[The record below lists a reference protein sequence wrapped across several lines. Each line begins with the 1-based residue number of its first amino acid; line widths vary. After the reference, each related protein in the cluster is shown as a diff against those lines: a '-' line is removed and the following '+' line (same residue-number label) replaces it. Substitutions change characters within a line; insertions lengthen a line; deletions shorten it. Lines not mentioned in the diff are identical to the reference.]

1 MSALYAVQGYFMLTA
16 KRIFAMLGNETL
28 WDAAVA
34 SHDFLASKNLPH
46 AIVGGVAVCLHGYQR
61 NTIDVDLLIRA
72 DDANAVRQSLTSAG
86 WQWDAPNKQF
96 VSDSGVILQL
106 LLSGE
111 RAGMG
116 SEVCLPDPTDEKS
129 VTELE
134 GLPVLTLARL
144 IETKIACGQNNAR
157 RMHKDFA
164 DVVELIA
171 AHNLNS
177 SFARKL
183 HKSLQPI
190 FRQLMAN
197 ARGE

>member
-1 MSALYAVQGYFMLTA
+1 MPTA
-16 KRIFAMLGNETL
+16 KGIYAMLGNETL
-28 WDAAVA
+28 WDAAVS
-34 SHDFLASKNLPH
+34 SHELLAHQGLPH

-61 NTIDVDLLIRA
+61 NTIDVDLLIRSDEA
-72 DDANAVRQSLTSAG
+72 QAVRELLESAG
-86 WQWDAPNKQF
+86 WRWDTNQKQL
-96 VSDSGVILQL
+96 VCDSGVILQF

-111 RAGMG
+111 RAGSG
-116 SEVCLPDPTDEKS
+116 SEVCFPDPADEKS

-134 GLPVLTLARL
+134 GLSVLTLARL

-177 SFARKL
+177 SFARNL

-190 FRQLMAN
+190 FRQLLAN
-197 ARGE
+197 AQGE

>member
-1 MSALYAVQGYFMLTA
+1 MLTA
-16 KRIFAMLGNETL
+16 KGIYSMLGNETL
-28 WDAAVA
+28 WQAAVD
-34 SHDFLASKNLPH
+34 SHAILADKNLPH
-46 AIVGGVAVCLHGYQR
+46 AIVGGVAVCLHDYQR
-61 NTIDVDLLIRA
+61 NTIGVDLLIRA
-72 DDANAVRQSLTSAG
+72 EDATAVRESMTAAG
-86 WQWDAPNKQF
+86 WQWDVQSEQF
-96 VSDSGVILQL
+96 ASESKVILQF
-106 LLSGE
+106 LLSGDK
-111 RAGMG
+111 AGTG
-116 SEVCLPDPTDEKS
+116 SEVRLPDPGEAEV

-144 IETKIACGQNNAR
+144 IETKIACGQGNAR

-190 FRQLMAN
+190 FRQLVGN

>member
-1 MSALYAVQGYFMLTA
+1 MLTA
-16 KRIFAMLGNETL
+16 KGIYSMLGNDTL

-34 SHDFLASKNLPH
+34 SHELLASKNLPH
-46 AIVGGVAVCLHGYQR
+46 AIVGDLAVCLHGYQR
-61 NTIDVDLLIRA
+61 NTVDVDLLIRS
-72 DDANAVRQSLTSAG
+72 DDANTVRESLSAAG
-86 WQWDAPNKQF
+86 WQWDAANKQF
-96 VSDSGVILQL
+96 VASSGVILQL
-106 LLSGE
+106 LLSCE
-111 RAGMG
+111 RAGSG
-116 SEVCLPDPTDEKS
+116 SEACLPDPADEKS

-144 IETKIACGQNNAR
+144 IETKISCGQNNAR

-171 AHNLNS
+171 AHDLNS
-177 SFARKL
+177 SFAREL

-197 ARGE
+197 ARDE